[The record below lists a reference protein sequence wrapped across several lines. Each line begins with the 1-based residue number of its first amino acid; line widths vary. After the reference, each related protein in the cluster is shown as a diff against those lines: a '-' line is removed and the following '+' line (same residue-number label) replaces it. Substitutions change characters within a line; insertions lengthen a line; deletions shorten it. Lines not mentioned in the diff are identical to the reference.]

1 MPLLCLC
8 SPETFAP
15 FNSPALVVGHP
26 GHELKM
32 FGWITEHRPQVHVIT
47 DGSGRQ
53 GVSRLPSTTK
63 FLSAIDAEPGEIFGR
78 VSDAGVY
85 CALLETNIQFF
96 LNLLHGL
103 ADSFIRREVD
113 FVAGDASEGYN
124 PTHDICRALINA
136 AVELAEKATGR
147 SIPNYE
153 FRLTEWE
160 QNGEDLHD
168 SRCLH
173 LRLEDDILRRKLKAA
188 ADYGELKEEVQRAI
202 TARGEQYFQIEC
214 LRKVSAV
221 IAEDAHADEPG
232 AKPYVKP
239 YYESFGEKR
248 VAEGEYISVIRYKEH
263 MLPVLNALR
272 DHVAGV
278 RPIARLRNCAHYIA
292 PTTIAS

>member
-1 MPLLCLC
+1 MPLSCLC
-8 SPETFAP
+8 SPETLASFS
-15 FNSPALVVGHP
+15 SPALVVGHP

-32 FGWITEHRPQVHVIT
+32 FGWIEEHRPQVYVIT

-53 GVSRLPSTTK
+53 GISRLPSTAK
-63 FLSAIDAEPGEIFGR
+63 FLSAMDAEPGKIFGP

-96 LNLLHGL
+96 LDLLYGL
-103 ADSFIRREVD
+103 ADSFIQRDVD

-124 PTHDICRALINA
+124 PTHDICRALVNA
-136 AVELAEKATGR
+136 AVELAETSTGR

-153 FRLTEWE
+153 FCLTEWE
-160 QNGEDLHD
+160 QNCEDLHD

-173 LRLEDDILRRKLKAA
+173 LRLDDDMLRRKLKAA

-202 TARGEQYFQIEC
+202 AAKGEQHFQIEC

-221 IAEDAHADEPG
+221 IAEDACTA
-232 AKPYVKP
+232 KP

-248 VAEGEYISVIRYKEH
+248 VAEGEYDSVIRYKEH
-263 MLPVLNALR
+263 MLPILNALH
-272 DHVAGV
+272 DHGTGV
-278 RPIARLRNCAHYIA
+278 RPTARLRNGAYHA
-292 PTTIAS
+292 KATTIAI

>member
-1 MPLLCLC
+1 MPLSCLC
-8 SPETFAP
+8 SPEIFAP
-15 FNSPALVVGHP
+15 FSSPALVVGHP

-32 FGWITEHRPQVHVIT
+32 FGWIAEHHPQVHVIT

-53 GVSRLPSTTK
+53 GISRLPSTSN
-63 FLSAIDAEPGEIFGR
+63 FLSAMDAEPGEIFGP

-96 LNLLHGL
+96 LDLLYGL
-103 ADSFIRREVD
+103 ADSFIRRGVD

-124 PTHDICRALINA
+124 PTHDICRALVNA

-153 FRLTEWE
+153 FCLTEWE
-160 QNGEDLHD
+160 QNCEDLHD

-173 LRLEDDILRRKLKAA
+173 LRLDEDMLRRKLKAA

-202 TARGEQYFQIEC
+202 AARGEQYFQIEC

-221 IAEDAHADEPG
+221 IAEDA
-232 AKPYVKP
+232 YTTKP

-263 MLPVLNALR
+263 MLPILNALR
-272 DHVAGV
+272 DHGTGV
-278 RPIARLRNCAHYIA
+278 RAIARLRNRAYHA
-292 PTTIAS
+292 KPTTIAS

>member
-1 MPLLCLC
+1 MPLSCLC
-8 SPETFAP
+8 SPEILAP
-15 FNSPALVVGHP
+15 FSSPALVVGHP

-32 FGWITEHRPQVHVIT
+32 FGWIAEHRPQVHVIT

-53 GVSRLPSTTK
+53 GVSRLPSTSK
-63 FLSAIDAEPGEIFGR
+63 FLSAMDVEPGEIFGP

-96 LNLLHGL
+96 LDLLHGL
-103 ADSFIRREVD
+103 ADSFIRRGVD

-124 PTHDICRALINA
+124 PTHDICRALVNA

-153 FRLTEWE
+153 FCLTEWE
-160 QNGEDLHD
+160 QNCKDLHD

-173 LRLEDDILRRKLKAA
+173 LRLDDDMLRCKLNAA
-188 ADYGELKEEVQRAI
+188 AGYGELREEVQRAI
-202 TARGEQYFQIEC
+202 AARGEQYFQIEC

-221 IAEDAHADEPG
+221 IAEDAHA
-232 AKPYVKP
+232 AKP

-248 VAEGEYISVIRYKEH
+248 VAEGEYVSVIRYKEH
-263 MLPVLNALR
+263 MLPILNALR
-272 DHVAGV
+272 DLGTGV
-278 RPIARLRNCAHYIA
+278 RPIARLRNGAYHA
-292 PTTIAS
+292 KATTIAR

>member
-1 MPLLCLC
+1 MPLLSLC
-8 SPETFAP
+8 SPEALASFS
-15 FNSPALVVGHP
+15 SPALVVGHP

-32 FGWITEHRPQVHVIT
+32 FGWIAEHHPQVHVIT

-53 GVSRLPSTTK
+53 GVSRLPSTSK
-63 FLSAIDAEPGEIFGR
+63 FLSAMDAEPGEIFGA

-85 CALLETNIQFF
+85 RALLETNIQFF
-96 LNLLHGL
+96 LDILSGL
-103 ADSFIRREVD
+103 ADSFLRHGID

-124 PTHDICRALINA
+124 PTHDICRALVNA
-136 AVELAEKATGR
+136 AVELAERATGR

-153 FRLTEWE
+153 FCLTEWE
-160 QNGEDLHD
+160 QNCEDLHD

-173 LRLEDDILRRKLKAA
+173 LRLDDDMLLRKLKAA
-188 ADYGELKEEVQRAI
+188 ADYGELREEVQKAI
-202 TARGEQYFQIEC
+202 ATRGEQYFQIEC

-221 IAEDAHADEPG
+221 ADEGAHADEPG
-232 AKPYVKP
+232 VKP

-278 RPIARLRNCAHYIA
+278 RPIARLRNGGHYIA
-292 PTTIAS
+292 PTTLAS

>member
-1 MPLLCLC
+1 MPLLYLC
-8 SPETFAP
+8 SPETLAP
-15 FNSPALVVGHP
+15 FISPALVVGHP

-32 FGWITEHRPQVHVIT
+32 FGWIAEHHPQVHVIT

-53 GVSRLPSTTK
+53 GISRLPSTSK
-63 FLSAIDAEPGEIFGR
+63 FLSAMDAEPGEIFGA

-96 LNLLHGL
+96 LDLLYGL
-103 ADSFIRREVD
+103 ADSFIRRGVD

-124 PTHDICRALINA
+124 PTHDICRALVNA

-153 FRLTEWE
+153 FCLTEWE
-160 QNGEDLHD
+160 QNCEDLHD

-173 LRLEDDILRRKLKAA
+173 LRLDDDMLRRKLKAA

-202 TARGEQYFQIEC
+202 AARGEQYFQIEC

-221 IAEDAHADEPG
+221 IAEDA
-232 AKPYVKP
+232 YTTKP

-272 DHVAGV
+272 DHGAGV
-278 RPIARLRNCAHYIA
+278 RPIVRPRSGIHHAN

>member
-1 MPLLCLC
+1 MPLSCLC
-8 SPETFAP
+8 SPETLTP
-15 FNSPALVVGHP
+15 FGSPALVVGHP

-32 FGWITEHRPQVHVIT
+32 FGWIAEHHPQVHVIT

-53 GVSRLPSTTK
+53 GVSRLPSTLK
-63 FLSAIDAEPGEIFGR
+63 FLSAMDAEPGKIFGP

-96 LNLLHGL
+96 LDLLHGL
-103 ADSFIRREVD
+103 ADSFIRRGVD

-124 PTHDICRALINA
+124 PTHDICRALVNA

-153 FRLTEWE
+153 FCLTEWE
-160 QNGEDLHD
+160 QNCENLHD

-173 LRLEDDILRRKLKAA
+173 LRLEDDMLRHKLKAA

-221 IAEDAHADEPG
+221 IAEETYTA
-232 AKPYVKP
+232 KP

-248 VAEGEYISVIRYKEH
+248 VAEGEYVSVIRYKEH
-263 MLPVLNALR
+263 MLPILNALR
-272 DHVAGV
+272 DHGTRV
-278 RPIARLRNCAHYIA
+278 RPIARLRNGAHYTV
-292 PTTIAS
+292 PTTIAR

>member
-1 MPLLCLC
+1 MPLFCLC
-8 SPETFAP
+8 SPETIASFS
-15 FNSPALVVGHP
+15 SPALVVGHP

-32 FGWITEHRPQVHVIT
+32 FGWMAEHRPHVYVIT

-53 GVSRLPSTTK
+53 GVSRMPSTLK
-63 FLSAIDAEPGEIFGR
+63 LLSAMDAERGETFGA

-85 CALLETNIQFF
+85 RALLETNLQFF
-96 LNLLHGL
+96 LNLLAGL
-103 ADSFIRREVD
+103 ADSFIRRGVD

-147 SIPNYE
+147 AIPNYE

-160 QNGEDLHD
+160 QNCEDLHD

-173 LRLEDDILRRKLKAA
+173 LRLEDDMLRRKLKAA
-188 ADYGELKEEVQRAI
+188 ADYGELKEEVQKAI

-221 IAEDAHADEPG
+221 ADEVACA
-232 AKPYVKP
+232 AKPGVKPSVQP

-278 RPIARLRNCAHYIA
+278 RPIARQRNGAHYIA